1 MISIDGTEVFR
12 SDSVHCDNRGE
23 IKRRNGPASIIP
35 RLLAL
40 VIVHPTQKQVIPL
53 APEPIEQQDGTNQ
66 NDGELRAI
74 ERFLAEL
81 RREHPKLKLIVLL
94 DGFYVPRQVIELSR
108 DFNLD
113 YLMVANR
120 IKLTQ

>member
-1 MISIDGTEVFR
+1 MYLISIDGTEVFR
-12 SDSVHCDNRGE
+12 SDSVLCDNCGE

-35 RLLAL
+35 RLLAS
-40 VIVHPTQKQVIPL
+40 VIVHPTKKRVIPL
-53 APEPIEQQDGTNQ
+53 APEPIERQVGTNQ

-94 DGFYVPRQVIELSR
+94 AGSYVPRQVIELLR
-108 DFNLD
+108 DF
-113 YLMVANR
+113 
-120 IKLTQ
+120 TQD